1 MVIRAALCLL
11 PLIAFAQ
18 PQSPQPPPETDQ
30 ALRARVTEFFQ
41 DFVDGKF
48 RDAMNLVAEDT
59 QDEYLSSAKTPMKEF
74 KIRDVKYSGDDF
86 SKADVTLEVKRL
98 WLLPVAAL
106 GPGGMDKNQLVV
118 DVPMT
123 TTWKI
128 EKGKWVWTHEV
139 KPDTWLTPMGPS
151 NVALV
156 KPNADG
162 TVSGVPHGITQ
173 ETVAAAA
180 QKILQQTGPD
190 KSEIVLAAD
199 KPSTE
204 KVTFHNGAQGVIH
217 LDLFATQL
225 PGFTAKLGKTDLNFG
240 EDAVIQISY
249 APGAEPVQNL
259 HPIVRLNVTPFNQAY
274 DLKVSIGNTQQ

>member
-118 DVPMT
+118 DVPM
-123 TTWKI
+123 
-128 EKGKWVWTHEV
+128 
-139 KPDTWLTPMGPS
+139 
-151 NVALV
+151 
-156 KPNADG
+156 
-162 TVSGVPHGITQ
+162 
-173 ETVAAAA
+173 
-180 QKILQQTGPD
+180 
-190 KSEIVLAAD
+190 
-199 KPSTE
+199 
-204 KVTFHNGAQGVIH
+204 
-217 LDLFATQL
+217 
-225 PGFTAKLGKTDLNFG
+225 
-240 EDAVIQISY
+240 
-249 APGAEPVQNL
+249 
-259 HPIVRLNVTPFNQAY
+259 
-274 DLKVSIGNTQQ
+274 